1 MTVTNSQYS
10 GTSAKNAF
18 FNHGTNRTL
27 DRFIAWCVANI
38 IERLNLPVY
47 MTTDNWN
54 AYR

>member
-10 GTSAKNAF
+10 GVSAKNPF
-18 FNHGTNRTL
+18 FDLGTNRIL
-27 DRFIAWCVANI
+27 DRFIAWYVANI